1 MTGSLSLSTLLQR
14 ELQNEVPDAV
24 LRQCPEA
31 DRVMAENILRVAQAE
46 LVVLNLASTTVSV
59 EGRKIT
65 LKCVMTGPS
74 PSVSLSSM
82 RTLQAY
88 SPARV
93 LELRTALHEGHMFLF
108 IELSDSLTRISTTE
122 LEVVR
127 VIKKRR
133 ILDRLTSA

>member
-1 MTGSLSLSTLLQR
+1 MTGSLSLNSMLQR
-14 ELQNEVPDAV
+14 ELKNEVPDAV
-24 LRQCPEA
+24 LQQCPEA
-31 DRVMAENILRVAQAE
+31 DRVLAENVLRVAQAE
-46 LVVLNLASTTVSV
+46 LVVLNLASTTVCV

-65 LKCVMTGPS
+65 LKCMMTGPS

-82 RTLQAY
+82 RNLQAY

-93 LELRTALHEGHMFLF
+93 LDLRTMLHEGHMFLL
-108 IELSDSLTRISTTE
+108 IDLSDSLTRISTTE

-133 ILDRLTSA
+133 MVDRLMST

>member
-1 MTGSLSLSTLLQR
+1 MTGSLSLNSMLQR
-14 ELQNEVPDAV
+14 ELKNEVPDAV
-24 LRQCPEA
+24 LQQCPEA
-31 DRVMAENILRVAQAE
+31 DRVLAENVLRVAQAE
-46 LVVLNLASTTVSV
+46 LVVLNLASTTVCV

-65 LKCVMTGPS
+65 LKCMITGPS

-82 RTLQAY
+82 RNLQAY

-93 LELRTALHEGHMFLF
+93 LDLRTMLHEGHMFLL
-108 IELSDSLTRISTTE
+108 IDLSDSLTRISTTE

-133 ILDRLTSA
+133 MVDRLMST

>member
-1 MTGSLSLSTLLQR
+1 MTGSLSLNSMLQR
-14 ELQNEVPDAV
+14 ELKNEVPDAV
-24 LRQCPEA
+24 LQQCPEA
-31 DRVMAENILRVAQAE
+31 DRVLAENVLRVAQAE

-65 LKCVMTGPS
+65 LKCMMTGPS

-82 RTLQAY
+82 RNLQAY
-88 SPARV
+88 SPGRV
-93 LELRTALHEGHMFLF
+93 LDLRTMLHEGHLFLL
-108 IELSDSLTRISTTE
+108 IDLSDSLTRISTTE

-133 ILDRLTSA
+133 MVDRLMNT